1 MQERPRT
8 DGLKAAGQRG
18 LQRRI
23 HKTQCGTEVGSKCV
37 SLKPTPPRPP
47 EQTQTTCWFSV
58 QFTPPY
64 MSSSIPVEDTSRI
77 RNSQHAKK

>member
-23 HKTQCGTEVGSKCV
+23 HKTQCVCV
-37 SLKPTPPRPP
+37 SETHAPTPPRADTDNVLVLSAIHSSLHVLLNPSGGYLQNQKQP
-47 EQTQTTCWFSV
+47 TC
-58 QFTPPY
+58 
-64 MSSSIPVEDTSRI
+64 
-77 RNSQHAKK
+77 